1 MADGIRISRPLG
13 LIKKGMAFGAVDVV
27 EWDDLG
33 PASSDLPNP
42 CSVVTLKGLRVTV
55 SMPSSDAKFVRR
67 NQAVAMRQRRAWR
80 GNFAPGRALLTT
92 GASTGP
98 ISLAFSPLI
107 LGGGA
112 QIQPDRPGPFIASV
126 AAFDA
131 AGRRL
136 GRFTLRGTSTDDA
149 DDSAPFI
156 GIRDRQR
163 RIARIELD
171 VLGEPFAVDRFD
183 VAF

>member
-1 MADGIRISRPLG
+1 
-13 LIKKGMAFGAVDVV
+13 MAFGAVDAV

-33 PASSDLPNP
+33 PVSSDVPNP
-42 CSVVTLKGLRVTV
+42 CSVGTIGGLRVTV
-55 SMPSSDAKFVRR
+55 SIPNPDAKLVRR
-67 NQAVAMRQRRAWR
+67 NQAVALRQRRAWR

-92 GASTGP
+92 GDSAGP

-112 QIQPDRPGPFIASV
+112 QIQPDRIGPFVASV

-136 GRFTLRGTSTDDA
+136 ARFTLRGTSTDDA

-156 GIRDRQR
+156 GVRDPQR

-171 VLGEPFAVDRFD
+171 VPGEPFAIDRFD

>member
-1 MADGIRISRPLG
+1 M
-13 LIKKGMAFGAVDVV
+13 
-27 EWDDLG
+27 
-33 PASSDLPNP
+33 PNP
-42 CSVVTLKGLRVTV
+42 G
-55 SMPSSDAKFVRR
+55 AKLVRR
-67 NQAVAMRQRRAWR
+67 NQAVAMRQRRAWP

-92 GASTGP
+92 GDSVGP

-112 QIQPDRPGPFIASV
+112 QIQPDRIGPFV
-126 AAFDA
+126 AAVSAFDA

-136 GRFTLRGTSTDDA
+136 ARFTLRGTSTDDA

-156 GIRDRQR
+156 GIRDSQR

-171 VLGEPFAVDRFD
+171 VPGEPFAIDRFD